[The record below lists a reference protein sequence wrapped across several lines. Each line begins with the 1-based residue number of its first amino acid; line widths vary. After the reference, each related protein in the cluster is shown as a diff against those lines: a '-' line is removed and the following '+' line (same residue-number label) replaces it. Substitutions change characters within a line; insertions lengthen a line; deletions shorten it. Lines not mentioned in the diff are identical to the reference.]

1 MGIILNKTSKKP
13 NNIVEKKTAEVIE
26 RLTHIKVLAVIPFS
40 RGANYASIGK
50 VLEQD
55 LDLDKLL
62 SM

>member
-1 MGIILNKTSKKP
+1 
-13 NNIVEKKTAEVIE
+13 
-26 RLTHIKVLAVIPFS
+26 VLAVIPFS
-40 RGANYASIGK
+40 QGANYASIGK